1 MSNPLR
7 FHLRSIA
14 LSLAIAVSSGATAR
28 AVEVISSPDGGATAT
43 AKTYHATIAP
53 DGCMPGL
60 KIGGTSFIEPGV
72 AKFTRGIYLFAKNKV
87 IPLTDISVK
96 GNSVITEGTSASVRY
111 TFSDTGIVFEIANT
125 GDSPLNFFMIFDRAV
140 NSIVTEK
147 GKSLPTPVENAGLG
161 NVEFVS
167 GGNTLKILPSTK
179 LWSFEQRQ
187 VSQTDVAAGEK
198 RSIQVKITAK
208 SESPAAQPEQA
219 IQSPGDYQVFQRATK
234 DRGAIHIKAVVE
246 GDPDAVEYHLSG
258 KSPDGP
264 LPGDWIPVDYDK
276 ASGRINTKVE
286 APAGG
291 WYRFELRSR
300 KGKTMESLG
309 AVAHV
314 GIGEVFIGA
323 GQSNSTSCGE
333 FRTTQKS
340 GMVSNFNGTDWRLAQ
355 DPQLGSAD
363 QGKKGCDGGSYY
375 PAFGD
380 AMFEKYGVPIGVSPT
395 GHTGTSVRYWQPG
408 GNLHKGLVKR
418 MQQLGT
424 QGFRAV
430 LWHQGE
436 TDVDLKLTKDEY
448 HRLLKTTIESTRK
461 ESGWDAPWFVAHVSY
476 PRLTEDNA
484 IRTAQEALWE
494 GGIALEGPD
503 TDQLAG
509 DNRDSTGVH
518 FSPKGLAKHGQL
530 WAEKVQAWLAQI
542 DQ

>member
-1 MSNPLR
+1 
-7 FHLRSIA
+7 
-14 LSLAIAVSSGATAR
+14 
-28 AVEVISSPDGGATAT
+28 
-43 AKTYHATIAP
+43 
-53 DGCMPGL
+53 MPGL

-72 AKFTRGIYLFAKNKV
+72 AKFTRGIYLFANSKV
-87 IPLTDISVK
+87 IPLTDVSVK
-96 GNSVITEGTSASVRY
+96 GNSVIAAGTSAAVLY
-111 TFSDTGIVFEIANT
+111 TFSDNGIEFEISNK
-125 GDSPLNFFMIFDRAV
+125 GDSPMNFFMIFDRAV

-147 GKSLPTPVENAGLG
+147 GETLPAPVENAGLE
-161 NVEFVS
+161 NVGFVS
-167 GGNTLKILPSTK
+167 GGNTLRILPSTK

-187 VSQTDVAAGEK
+187 VSQTDVPTGEK
-198 RSIQVKITAK
+198 RSVQVKITSK
-208 SESPAAQPEQA
+208 TETPPAQSGTA
-219 IQSPGDYQVFQRATK
+219 IQSPGEYQVFQRTTMES
-234 DRGAIHIKAVVE
+234 GSIHIKAAVE
-246 GDPDAVEYHLSG
+246 GDWDAVEYNLSG

-264 LPGDWIPVDYDK
+264 LPGEWVPVDYDK
-276 ASGRINTKVE
+276 ASGRVDTKVE

-291 WYRFELRSR
+291 WYRFGLRAR
-300 KGKTMESLG
+300 KGKTIEPLG

-314 GIGEVFIGA
+314 GIGELFIGA

-340 GMVSNFNGTDWRLAQ
+340 GMVSNFTGTDWRLAQ

-408 GNLHKGLVKR
+408 GDLHKGLVKR
-418 MQQLGT
+418 MQELGKH
-424 QGFRAV
+424 GFRAV

-436 TDVDLKLTKDEY
+436 TDADLKLTKDEY
-448 HRLLKTTIESTRK
+448 HRLLKIIIESTRK
-461 ESGWDAPWFVAHVSY
+461 EAGWDAPWFVAHVSY
-476 PRLTEDNA
+476 PRLPEDNA
-484 IRTAQEALWE
+484 IRSAQAALWE
-494 GGIALEGPD
+494 DGIALEGPD

-518 FSPKGLAKHGQL
+518 FSPKGLKEHGQL
-530 WAEKVQAWLAQI
+530 WAEKVQAWIARA